1 MHMVGRTVMSGE
13 EDSNRTDIVR
23 QIRALQKDIQT
34 QQAELIQKYDEV
46 NELYQLLEKQRSVS
60 SVQKHFSEKVENEDG
75 FETKLQNSEK
85 RVHAGPSKR
94 ALRELQKYKTP
105 ERIKWW
111 KIFWK

>member
-1 MHMVGRTVMSGE
+1 MGGE
-13 EDSNRTDIVR
+13 EHSNRTDIVQ
-23 QIRALQKDIQT
+23 QIKMLQKDIQI
-34 QQAELIQKYDEV
+34 QQTELVQKYDEV
-46 NELYQLLEKQRSVS
+46 NELYQLLEKRGSVS

-75 FETKLQNSEK
+75 FEIKLQNNDK
-85 RVHAGPSKR
+85 KIPAGPSKR